1 MRRRKTFLFRVLSLG
16 LTVSFLHL
24 LCSVAT
30 VPDAMARMAPPWST
44 PHVPRADACIP
55 PAVQEA
61 AWREAMRLAHNLAET
76 DPMGD
81 EIAGQLRRAHAGGT
95 LPFASAPACPELVV
109 DPLTITLIVAAAT
122 LAIMFFLWAIAMIG
136 TTS

>member
-1 MRRRKTFLFRVLSLG
+1 
-16 LTVSFLHL
+16 
-24 LCSVAT
+24 
-30 VPDAMARMAPPWST
+30 
-44 PHVPRADACIP
+44 
-55 PAVQEA
+55 VQEA
-61 AWREAMRLAHNLAET
+61 AWQEAMRLARKLAET

-81 EIAGQLRRAHAGGT
+81 EIAGQLRRAHASGT

-122 LAIMFFLWAIAMIG
+122 LAVLFLVWAIAMIG